1 MKKFTVHYL
10 NQAIEVERRDDYQ
23 LRFPDGPQ
31 MTIQKYPDD
40 TQTTPVENG
49 NISYSTAFVWVVENK
64 SPGPIWLNNEQLQ
77 VLGELIKRKEQE
89 LENA

>member
-1 MKKFTVHYL
+1 MKKFSIHYL
-10 NQAIEVERRDDYQ
+10 DQTIGVETGDHYQ
-23 LRFPDGPQ
+23 LYFPDGRQ
-31 MTIQKYPDD
+31 LAIQKYPDD

-49 NISYSTAFVWVVENK
+49 NISYSNAFVWVIENK
-64 SPGPIWLNNEQLQ
+64 SIGPAWLNHEQLQ